1 MKKFSLIKKWLLV
14 SIIGLTF
21 GLTGCVSTSTVSS
34 IQTGDGDLECNEI
47 ATRIGEVQAARSYAS
62 SKKGASGENVA
73 AVLFFWPAL
82 LVNSS
87 NTSKMIDS
95 MNARETRLSGLY
107 DEKQC
112 TDEIPQYTNEEIQEK
127 LKNKD
132 TLESF
137 S

>member
-1 MKKFSLIKKWLLV
+1 MKKGVIYSV
-14 SIIGLTF
+14 IGMSV
-21 GLTGCVSTSTVSS
+21 GLAGCVSTNTVSS
-34 IQTGDGDLECNEI
+34 IQTGDKDLGCNEI
-47 ATRIGEVQAARSYAS
+47 ATRIGEVQGARSYAS

-87 NTSKMIDS
+87 NTTKMIDS
-95 MNARETRLSGLY
+95 MNAREARLAELY
-107 DEKQC
+107 DEKEC
-112 TDEIPQYTNEEIQEK
+112 TAEIPQYTAEEMEEK

-132 TLESF
+132 TLETF